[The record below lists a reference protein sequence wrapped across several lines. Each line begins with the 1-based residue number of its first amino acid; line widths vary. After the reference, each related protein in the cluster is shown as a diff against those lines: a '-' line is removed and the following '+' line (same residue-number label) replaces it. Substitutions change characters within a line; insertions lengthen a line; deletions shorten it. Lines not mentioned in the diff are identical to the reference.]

1 MHSLHEAQRRVQG
14 QLARVAE
21 CADSADAGFIAFER
35 RLWTEL
41 LALGRAVVALFLVRR
56 TARPRAIEYVHDGQ
70 RYRLDEVRTTELG
83 TRFGKL
89 PFARRVGRRVGA
101 ASAAADL
108 PIDRELGLCG
118 GFSLGVVLAMTRLCA
133 QMAFAPARA
142 TFAESYEWTPS
153 PRATLR
159 MVDAVGSAARQF
171 LEAVPAP
178 EGDGEILVLQADGGG
193 APAITEREH
202 RRRRQ
207 RRRRPTSGSARRQ
220 RREHRREHPRRRR
233 TKGKKSKNAKVA
245 FVGVIYT
252 LRTTANGVEGP
263 LNKRIYATFESH
275 EALFVWLR
283 READKRGY
291 GKKRTVFLGD
301 GSEHL
306 WRCKERHLP
315 EAEECI
321 DWYHVVEKLWA
332 GGEALHPE
340 GSPELAS
347 WVARQKSRLRRG
359 AALSVIMSLE
369 QHLATIPRSGP
380 GNKGKRVRLVR
391 ALRYLREHV
400 HRMRYHVLRDADLD
414 IATGAVEGAVRNLVR
429 MRLDGPGMRWGIDRA
444 EHVLHLRC
452 VLLNGQWAAFS
463 EHIARLDGGVR
474 LAAQPLPARTHDAKA
489 AA

>member
-1 MHSLHEAQRRVQG
+1 MNSLDEAQQRVQT

-21 CADSADAGFIAFER
+21 CAESLDVFSAFER
-35 RLWTEL
+35 TLWTEL
-41 LALGRAVVALFLVRR
+41 LSLGRAVAALFLARR
-56 TARPRAIEYVHDGQ
+56 AARPRTVEYVHEGLQ
-70 RYRLDEVRTTELG
+70 YQLDEVRTTELG

-89 PFARRVGRRVGA
+89 GFARRVGRRVGA
-101 ASAAADL
+101 GAAAADL
-108 PIDRELGLCG
+108 PLDRELGLCG

-133 QMAFAPARA
+133 QMAFASARA
-142 TFAESYEWTPS
+142 NFAEAYQWTPS

-159 MVDAVGSAARQF
+159 MVDAVGATARDF
-171 LEAVPAP
+171 LEEAPAP
-178 EGDGEILVLQADGGG
+178 DDDGEVLVIQADGGG
-193 APAITEREH
+193 APAITEQEH

-207 RRRRPTSGSARRQ
+207 RRRPRAGGCTRLR
-220 RREHRREHPRRRR
+220 RREHRRERPRRRR

-252 LRTTANGVEGP
+252 LRTTPDGVEGP
-263 LNKRIYATFESH
+263 LNKRIYGTFESH
-275 EALFVWLR
+275 DALFLWLR

-306 WRCKERHLP
+306 WRCKQKHLP

-347 WVARQKSRLRRG
+347 WVARQKGRLRRG

-380 GNKGKRVRLVR
+380 GNKGKRVRLRR

-400 HRMRYHVLRDADLD
+400 DRMRYAVLRQADLD

-444 EHVLHLRC
+444 ERVLHLRC

-463 EHIARLDGGVR
+463 EHLAALDGGVK
-474 LAAQPLPARTHDAKA
+474 LAAQPMPARTHDAKA

>member
-1 MHSLHEAQRRVQG
+1 MLSLHEAQRQVQR
-14 QLARVAE
+14 QCARLE
-21 CADSADAGFIAFER
+21 KCADSDDAGFARFER
-35 RLWTEL
+35 RLWTEV
-41 LALGRAVVALFLVRR
+41 LALGRAVVALYLVRR
-56 TARPRAIEYVHDGQ
+56 AGRPRSVDYLHEGQ

-83 TRFGKL
+83 TRFGKVS
-89 PFARRVGRRVGA
+89 FARRVGRRVGA
-101 ASAAADL
+101 AGAAADL
-108 PIDRELGLCG
+108 PLDRELGLCG

-133 QMAFAPARA
+133 QMAFASARA
-142 TFAESYEWTPS
+142 TFADSYEWTPS

-159 MVDAVGSAARQF
+159 MVDAVGATARQF
-171 LEAVPAP
+171 LEAAPAP

-193 APAITEREH
+193 APAITEQEH

-207 RRRRPTSGSARRQ
+207 RRRPASGPARRR
-220 RREHRREHPRRRR
+220 RRERRRERPRRRR
-233 TKGKKSKNAKVA
+233 RKGKKAKNAKVA

-252 LRTTANGVEGP
+252 LRSTRDGVEGP

-275 EALFVWLR
+275 EALFLWLR

-291 GKKRTVFLGD
+291 GKKRTIFLGD

-306 WRCKERHLP
+306 WRCKARHLP

-340 GSPELAS
+340 GSPELAT

-359 AALSVIMSLE
+359 GALSVIMALE

-380 GNKGKRVRLVR
+380 GNKGKRLRLKR
-391 ALRYLREHV
+391 ALRYLREHA
-400 HRMRYHVLRDADLD
+400 HRMRYAVLRDADLD

-444 EHVLHLRC
+444 ERVLHLRC
-452 VLLNGQWAAFS
+452 VLLNGQWEAFS
-463 EHIARLDGGVR
+463 DHLAALDGGVK
-474 LAAQPLPARTHDAKA
+474 LAAQPMPARTHDAKA